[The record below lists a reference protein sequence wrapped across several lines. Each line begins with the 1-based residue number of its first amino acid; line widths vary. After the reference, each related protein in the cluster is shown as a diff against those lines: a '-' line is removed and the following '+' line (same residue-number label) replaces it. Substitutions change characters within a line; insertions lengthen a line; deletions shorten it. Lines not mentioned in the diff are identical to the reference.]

1 MRPVTTRKHKPLVVA
16 GIFAIVFLLIFSV
29 YAFRRLGVW
38 LIEQDPLQTA
48 NAIVVLS
55 GGLPY
60 RALEAAK
67 LYRKGYAPEVW
78 VSRPTG
84 PQAQLQSLGVQFTG
98 EEIYNQQI
106 LLHQGVPPNAVHIL
120 ETTIIN
126 TEQEVHAI
134 SDELRRTGGTRVI
147 IVTSPYHTR
156 RVETLWKDKDIVGP
170 ELHAIV
176 RSDGEPYDMRH
187 WWRNTRD
194 SLAVSREFLGLLNA
208 WAGLP
213 VRPHDH

>member
-1 MRPVTTRKHKPLVVA
+1 MA
-16 GIFAIVFLLIFSV
+16 GVLAIVLLLIFSV
-29 YAFRRLGVW
+29 YAFRRLGEW

-60 RALEAAK
+60 RALEAAE
-67 LYRKGYAPEVW
+67 LYRNGYAPEVW
-78 VSRPTG
+78 ISRPAG
-84 PQAQLQSLGVQFTG
+84 PQAQLQTLGVQFTG
-98 EEIYNQQI
+98 EEIYNQEI

-120 ETTIIN
+120 GTTIIN
-126 TEQEVHAI
+126 TEQEVQAI

-147 IVTSPYHTR
+147 IVTSPFHTR
-156 RVETLWKDKDIVGP
+156 RVETLWKDIVGSGP
-170 ELHAIV
+170 RAIV

-208 WAGLP
+208 WVGLP
-213 VRPHDH
+213 VRPHD

>member
-1 MRPVTTRKHKPLVVA
+1 MA
-16 GIFAIVFLLIFSV
+16 GVLATVLLLIFSV
-29 YAFRRLGVW
+29 YAFRRLGEW

-60 RALEAAK
+60 RALEAAE
-67 LYRKGYAPEVW
+67 LYRNGYAPEVW
-78 VSRPTG
+78 ISRPAG
-84 PQAQLQSLGVQFTG
+84 PQAQLQTLGVQFTG
-98 EEIYNQQI
+98 EEIYNQEI

-120 ETTIIN
+120 GTTIIN
-126 TEQEVHAI
+126 TEQEVQAI

-147 IVTSPYHTR
+147 IVTSPFHTR
-156 RVETLWKDKDIVGP
+156 RVETLWKDIVGSGP
-170 ELHAIV
+170 RAIV

-208 WAGLP
+208 WVGLP
-213 VRPHDH
+213 VRPHD